1 MDARATRR
9 PRRRRGA
16 VPGGAGTER
25 REAPGRAG
33 TRESAVPWCWPRARG
48 PRRHATTARAPAGGG
63 AQELHS
69 RRDRKGAP
77 ASGELWPGRGGTEGL
92 VGGSARVVR
101 GRGAYGGCSAAP
113 ARGSERGA
121 RQSSSS
127 GKSIRR
133 SASGAELGATIDRC
147 QMNTCGPE
155 QHAVGEGRLG
165 HGASLPARGR
175 ALGARVAARLGS
187 GAPHLSVLSA
197 LRRPPTFKY
206 SVDCD
211 DAWRVAERRSS
222 AVPLGISSLGGA
234 RGRGDARS
242 HSAEPDV

>member
-1 MDARATRR
+1 M
-9 PRRRRGA
+9 
-16 VPGGAGTER
+16 TER

-33 TRESAVPWCWPRARG
+33 TRESAVPWCCRVRGGRAAT
-48 PRRHATTARAPAGGG
+48 RRLPAHLQAGARRSCTRVGMEGVH
-63 AQELHS
+63 Q
-69 RRDRKGAP
+69 RR
-77 ASGELWPGRGGTEGL
+77 ASFGPGRAGRKAWLAG
-92 VGGSARVVR
+92 ARVVR

-155 QHAVGEGRLG
+155 HHAVGEGRLG

-242 HSAEPDV
+242 HSSETDV

>member
-1 MDARATRR
+1 M
-9 PRRRRGA
+9 PG
-16 VPGGAGTER
+16 GGAGTER

-33 TRESAVPWCWPRARG
+33 TRESAVPCWSRGAGRVRGGRAATRRLAAHLQAGARRSCTRVGIERVHRRRASFG
-48 PRRHATTARAPAGGG
+48 PGG
-63 AQELHS
+63 AG
-69 RRDRKGAP
+69 RKAWLAG
-77 ASGELWPGRGGTEGL
+77 
-92 VGGSARVVR
+92 ARVVR

-155 QHAVGEGRLG
+155 HNAVGEGRLG

-242 HSAEPDV
+242 HTTKPDV

>member
-1 MDARATRR
+1 MPGGSGDRA
-9 PRRRRGA
+9 A
-16 VPGGAGTER
+16 GGAGAR
-25 REAPGRAG
+25 GHSRVGSP
-33 TRESAVPWCWPRARG
+33 VVLPRARG

-69 RRDRKGAP
+69 RRDGRGAP
-77 ASGELWPGRGGTEGL
+77 ASGELWPGQGGTEGL

-155 QHAVGEGRLG
+155 HHAVGEGRLG

-187 GAPHLSVLSA
+187 GAPQPLGAQRPSKTANVQVLGR
-197 LRRPPTFKY
+197 LRRCLASCREAVERGPVGYIESRRRPWPRRRMVKY
-206 SVDCD
+206 GFVSVK
-211 DAWRVAERRSS
+211 S
-222 AVPLGISSLGGA
+222 AGA
-234 RGRGDARS
+234 VLRAPYWCR
-242 HSAEPDV
+242 

>member
-16 VPGGAGTER
+16 VPGGERGQSGGRRRGARALESRQSRGAGRVRGGRAATR
-25 REAPGRAG
+25 RLAAHLQAGARRSCTRVGMEGVHQRRASFGPGRAG
-33 TRESAVPWCWPRARG
+33 RKAWL
-48 PRRHATTARAPAGGG
+48 AG
-63 AQELHS
+63 
-69 RRDRKGAP
+69 
-77 ASGELWPGRGGTEGL
+77 
-92 VGGSARVVR
+92 ARVVR

-155 QHAVGEGRLG
+155 HHAVGEGRLG

-222 AVPLGISSLGGA
+222 AVPLGIPRLRGA
-234 RGRGDARS
+234 RGR
-242 HSAEPDV
+242 

>member
-1 MDARATRR
+1 M
-9 PRRRRGA
+9 
-16 VPGGAGTER
+16 PGGAGTER

-33 TRESAVPWCWPRARG
+33 TRESAVPWCCRVRGGRAATRRLPAHLQAGARRSCTRVGMEGVHQRRASFG
-48 PRRHATTARAPAGGG
+48 PGG
-63 AQELHS
+63 AG
-69 RRDRKGAP
+69 RKAWLAG
-77 ASGELWPGRGGTEGL
+77 
-92 VGGSARVVR
+92 ARVVR

-155 QHAVGEGRLG
+155 HHAVGEGRLG

-187 GAPHLSVLSA
+187 GAPQPLGAQRPSKTANVQVLGR
-197 LRRPPTFKY
+197 LRRCLASCREAVERGPVGYIESRRRPWPRRRTVKY
-206 SVDCD
+206 Y
-211 DAWRVAERRSS
+211 
-222 AVPLGISSLGGA
+222 
-234 RGRGDARS
+234 
-242 HSAEPDV
+242 